1 MKRIVRLHL
10 FLLQHLP
17 PSACNVLLLLEGE
30 EEEGEG
36 EESLYYTRTSYT
48 LHTNFEKANYRKCAF
63 RGLPASFK
71 DKNYCLRSR
80 SYVQHDR
87 VSSLVV
93 CHTIT

>member
-36 EESLYYTRTSYT
+36 EESLYYTRTSYRYTPT
-48 LHTNFEKANYRKCAF
+48 LKRPTTGNVPSGAY
-63 RGLPASFK
+63 
-71 DKNYCLRSR
+71 
-80 SYVQHDR
+80 QQ
-87 VSSLVV
+87 VSKIKIIVLGAEVTSSM
-93 CHTIT
+93 IE